1 MVGRLRSTNRY
12 DKVIYDEF
20 VLYPELLAF
29 IIPISIGTVVFKSTN
44 RVRGKLLY
52 LVYGGEMILEF
63 VENILAGLFIPAFIL
78 HILHHGWYKKYLLL
92 VTRLCVY
99 ISQIVAGVI
108 YGTILVAPKIVVG
121 VMKAI
126 IVSVIAIVLALV
138 YLTTYIVPY
147 FGEKAGGWKESV
159 TNGAA
164 ISYFTI
170 QVRQMREIMV
180 NIVAEEEDRAL
191 NFEDPDKYRTE
202 LKRVKQDAKNR
213 LETGETLLSILLGAV
228 LLSTNFTGVRLLQSS
243 IYEIPVQLLIEGWL
257 LVIAVSI
264 IYRSSALEFLAYSSE
279 EDFDSLDTMDAAL
292 SYQKGI
298 SLVGFLQGLMFLLVF
313 VAAISRVK
321 FDLIE
326 DALRAKYTDEPWVAF
341 TWERLT
347 N

>member
-1 MVGRLRSTNRY
+1 MML
-12 DKVIYDEF
+12 
-20 VLYPELLAF
+20 ELL
-29 IIPISIGTVVFKSTN
+29 
-44 RVRGKLLY
+44 
-52 LVYGGEMILEF
+52 
-63 VENILAGLFIPAFIL
+63 ENILAALFILAFIL
-78 HILHHGWYKKYLLL
+78 HILHYGWFKKYLLL
-92 VTRLCVY
+92 VTRLFVY
-99 ISQIVAGVI
+99 IAQIVAGVV
-108 YGTILVAPKIVVG
+108 YGTILVAPKILVG

-126 IVSVIAIVLALV
+126 IVTVTAIILALI

-147 FGEKAGGWKESV
+147 LGEKAGGWKESI

-164 ISYFTI
+164 VLHFTI
-170 QVRQMREIMV
+170 QVRRMREIMV
-180 NIVAEEEDRAL
+180 NIVAEEDDRDL
-191 NFEDPDKYRTE
+191 NFEDPQKYRTE

-213 LETGETLLSILLGAV
+213 LETGETLLSILLGVV
-228 LLSTNFTGVRLLQSS
+228 LLSANVAGVRLLQSS
-243 IYEIPVQLLIEGWL
+243 IYDIPVQLLIEGWL

-264 IYRSSALEFLAYSSE
+264 IYRSFALEFLAYSSE
-279 EDFDSLDTMDAAL
+279 EDFDSMNTMDAAL

-298 SLVGFLQGLMFLLVF
+298 SLVGILQGLMFLLVF